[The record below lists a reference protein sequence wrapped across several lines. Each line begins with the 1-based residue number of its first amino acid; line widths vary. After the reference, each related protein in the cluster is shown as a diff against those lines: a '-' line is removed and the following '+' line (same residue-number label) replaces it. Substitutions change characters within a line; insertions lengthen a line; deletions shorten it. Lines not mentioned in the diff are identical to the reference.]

1 MLSYEQFYAC
11 LCCHSSHLVTKRD
24 RAALIG
30 FDLRQVEGDV
40 SVELFEEWDPITNQ
54 DWHDRITNFVGQPEA
69 KAFARDHTASDKP
82 DVTER
87 GPQTPIHELR
97 EIARVEL
104 DGIPGTRQLATSEDE
119 GGFVAVR
126 PPEAF
131 SLKIQRGL
139 ICSRSHDVAVDR
151 LEERFDESRVH
162 GLPACEFVCG
172 FEPVDAPILSSDEA
186 VEARRHVDRHAR
198 ISGGS

>member
-1 MLSYEQFYAC
+1 M
-11 LCCHSSHLVTKRD
+11 
-24 RAALIG
+24 
-30 FDLRQVEGDV
+30 
-40 SVELFEEWDPITNQ
+40 
-54 DWHDRITNFVGQPEA
+54 
-69 KAFARDHTASDKP
+69 
-82 DVTER
+82 ER
-87 GPQTPIHELR
+87 GPQAPIHELR

-104 DGIPGTRQLATSEDE
+104 DGIPGTRQLATSQNE

-126 PPEAF
+126 PPEALG
-131 SLKIQRGL
+131 LKIQRGL